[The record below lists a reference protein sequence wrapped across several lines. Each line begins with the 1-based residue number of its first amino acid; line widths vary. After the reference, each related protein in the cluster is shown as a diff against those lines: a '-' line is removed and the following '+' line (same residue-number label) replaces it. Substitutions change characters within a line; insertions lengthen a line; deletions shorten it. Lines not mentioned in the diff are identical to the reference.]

1 MKRTGLGRGIGALFE
16 QNSSNNFMQNNLD
29 NIEEKNEENK
39 EINKSS
45 NKKLEKENNLKEKEN
60 KNEKYKKDELKDDSN
75 SNSNLNIDDENK
87 VFEIKLVDIVP
98 NEKQARKVFEKEKL
112 EELANSIKM
121 FGVIQPI
128 IVEKN
133 NDYYNIVAGER
144 RWRASKLAGKKTIPA
159 IISNKNDSENAQI
172 SIIENLQRENLNPV
186 EKARGLDFLMK
197 KFNLSGNEVSEL
209 TGINFTSIF
218 NSMKILK
225 LDNELLD
232 YMQEIPN
239 LSEQACLA
247 LLETDDLALQKEAL
261 LLITEKGLSATEALK
276 RLRLMNRKTSS
287 KETVDNSYLFTDL
300 ENKFEEYFGNKVKIR
315 LNNSKKNSGKIIIN
329 YNSHEDLER
338 MLDLLS

>member
-16 QNSSNNFMQNNLD
+16 QNSTTNFIQDSLNKNVEEKTNKTENTKNNKNDD
-29 NIEEKNEENK
+29 NISDLKNIKNETTGVVPDNQ
-39 EINKSS
+39 IF
-45 NKKLEKENNLKEKEN
+45 
-60 KNEKYKKDELKDDSN
+60 D
-75 SNSNLNIDDENK
+75 
-87 VFEIKLVDIVP
+87 IKLVDIVP

-121 FGVIQPI
+121 FGVLQPI

-133 NDYYNIVAGER
+133 NDYYNIIAGER

-159 IISNKNDSENAQI
+159 IISNKNEKENTQI
-172 SIIENLQRENLNPV
+172 SLIENLQRENLHPV

-197 KFNLSGNEVSEL
+197 NFNLNGNEVSEL
-209 TGINFTSIF
+209 TGINFASIF
-218 NSMKILK
+218 NSTKILK
-225 LDNELLD
+225 LDNDLLD

-247 LLETDDLALQKEAL
+247 LLETDDPNLQKETL
-261 LLITEKGLSATEALK
+261 LLITEKGLSATEALR
-276 RLRLMNRKTSS
+276 RLKLMNSKSKTT
-287 KETVDNSYLFTDL
+287 KENNNYLFTDL

-329 YNSHEDLER
+329 YNSPDDLER
-338 MLDLLS
+338 MINLLNN

>member
-16 QNSSNNFMQNNLD
+16 QNSTTNFIQDSLNKNV
-29 NIEEKNEENK
+29 EEKTNKIENDK
-39 EINKSS
+39 
-45 NKKLEKENNLKEKEN
+45 NLGNTNDAKN
-60 KNEKYKKDELKDDSN
+60 IKNEIQG
-75 SNSNLNIDDENK
+75 NLPDNQIFD
-87 VFEIKLVDIVP
+87 IKLVDIVP

-121 FGVIQPI
+121 FGVLQPI

-133 NDYYNIVAGER
+133 NDYYNIIAGER

-159 IISNKNDSENAQI
+159 IISNKNEKENAQI
-172 SIIENLQRENLNPV
+172 SLIENLQRENLHPV

-197 KFNLSGNEVSEL
+197 NFNLNGNEVSEL
-209 TGINFTSIF
+209 TGINFASIF
-218 NSMKILK
+218 NSTKILK
-225 LDNELLD
+225 LDNDLLD

-247 LLETDDLALQKEAL
+247 LLETDDPNIQKETL
-261 LLITEKGLSATEALK
+261 LLITEKGLSATEALR
-276 RLRLMNRKTSS
+276 RLKLINS
-287 KETVDNSYLFTDL
+287 KSKATKENNNYLFTDL

-329 YNSHEDLER
+329 YNSPDDLER
-338 MLDLLS
+338 MINLLNN